1 MRLSKIKLAGFKTFV
16 DPTVLSFPSNLT
28 GIIGPNG
35 CGKSNIIDAIRW
47 VMGESSARNLRGESM
62 DDVIFSGSSS
72 RPEVSKAFIELY
84 FDNENNTL
92 DAKFARF
99 SEIVIRREVS
109 RDGSSNYFLNNT
121 KCRRKDIREVF
132 LGTGLGPRSYA
143 IIEQGMIS
151 RLVEAK
157 PEELRTYLEEAA
169 GISKYKEKRR
179 ETELR
184 LKHTK
189 DNLNRLNDVMKEIS
203 SQLNKLERQAKAAN
217 DYKKLKNS
225 ERDLKLNLL
234 SLKWNNYNSEI
245 IELDKNIGKS
255 NIEHEK
261 QKSLLTNKDKLIEE
275 TRIQRGAKQDI
286 FNTSQADFYH
296 IGSEIAKCEKD
307 IEHSQESEF
316 SRQKSIDE
324 VILNITNLK
333 IEQEKEDL
341 RAKNLENNVNEK
353 RITLDNITR
362 ELTLLN
368 KEKSASNFAL
378 QNWQTSFNEF
388 ISAQSDTK
396 NKQEIEKTKIKAF
409 EKSIELL
416 TKRLRILESYTID
429 DEKNLSDKNII
440 MSTANDIQEKISSML
455 VDVERSESNDKID
468 DKFFKALPLSIRYIS
483 DNFKNLIKKI
493 KILIRSQDDEIKDI
507 KSKINDYQT
516 SINKAKKLLE
526 DLRLKIRTNDDK
538 KIKLEKERIEF
549 KQIIDKVIWKSEE
562 LQKSQNDLNV
572 AISSLLSEKA
582 AAHENLSR
590 ISREKTDLE
599 DRKLLLLSSDST
611 PTKPSSDMQNLLK
624 KLLNDKKN
632 QEASLADI
640 RDSLTLL
647 DNKIL
652 GFESDKNDINII
664 ISDLRE
670 KLEIMKISLSEK
682 TAQRNSLKENS
693 DIPLSEI
700 EIAINKVSSS
710 GSIESIEK
718 DISSMQS
725 KINNLGAINLAAID
739 ELKDQKER
747 KIYLDNQYDDLS
759 KSVDTLENAIK
770 TIDNET
776 KAKFKEIFDKINNNL
791 NSFFVKIFGG
801 GKAYLEMTDNDLLN
815 TGVSIMA
822 RPPGKLIK
830 NINLLSGGEKAGVGI
845 AFVFS
850 IFKINPAPF
859 CLLDEVDAPLDEAN
873 NARFCNVVR
882 EMSQTVQFIFITHNK
897 STMELADILSGVTM
911 REPGVSKLV
920 SVNVGEAVTLTA
932 NKNSLSGNIN
942 QPS

>member
-109 RDGSSNYFLNNT
+109 RDGVSNYSLNNT
-121 KCRRKDIREVF
+121 RCRRKDIREVF

-151 RLVEAK
+151 RLVESK

-217 DYKKLKNS
+217 DYKELKNI
-225 ERDLKLNLL
+225 ERELKLSLL
-234 SLKWNNYNSEI
+234 SLKWNNYNLEI
-245 IELDKNIGKS
+245 IELDKDISKS
-255 NIEHEK
+255 NIEYEK
-261 QKSLLTNKDKLIEE
+261 QKSLLTSKDKLIEE
-275 TRIQRGAKQDI
+275 TRLQRSTKQDM
-286 FNTSQADFYH
+286 FNTAQADFYH

-324 VILNITNLK
+324 IILNITSLKEDQENEGLRIKGLNNVVQEKK
-333 IEQEKEDL
+333 IEL
-341 RAKNLENNVNEK
+341 N
-353 RITLDNITR
+353 NITN
-362 ELTLLN
+362 ELNLLN

-378 QNWQTSFNEF
+378 QNWQTSFNDF
-388 ISAQSDTK
+388 ISSQSETK
-396 NKQEIEKTKIKAF
+396 NKQEIEKTKTRAS

-416 TKRLRILESYTID
+416 TKRLKILESYTID
-429 DEKNLSDKNII
+429 DDQNLSDKNMI

-455 VDVERSESNDKID
+455 VDVERSESLDSKNNKLL
-468 DKFFKALPLSIRYIS
+468 KMLPSSIRYIS
-483 DNFKNLIKKI
+483 DNLKNLIKKI
-493 KILIRSQDDEIKDI
+493 KILIRSQEDEITDI
-507 KSKINDYQT
+507 KHKINDYQSLIIT
-516 SINKAKKLLE
+516 AKKSLDFLQLE
-526 DLRLKIRTNDDK
+526 IQADNEK

-549 KQIIDKVIWKSEE
+549 KQIIDKVVWKSEE

-572 AISSLLSEKA
+572 SISSLVSEQTA
-582 AAHENLSR
+582 ADDNLAR
-590 ISREKTDLE
+590 INRDKIDLE
-599 DRKLLLLSSDST
+599 DRKLTLLSNDST
-611 PTKPSSDMQNLLK
+611 PMKPSSDIQNLLRQ
-624 KLLNDKKN
+624 LLNDKKN
-632 QEASLADI
+632 KEAGLTEI

-647 DNKIL
+647 DKKVS
-652 GFESDKNDINII
+652 GFESDKNDIDIT
-664 ISDLRE
+664 ISGLRE
-670 KLEIMKISLSEK
+670 RLESMKISLSQK

-693 DIPLSEI
+693 DIPVSEI
-700 EIAINKVSSS
+700 ENALNKTSDSDS
-710 GSIESIEK
+710 TESIEK
-718 DISSMQS
+718 EITEVQS
-725 KINNLGAINLAAID
+725 KVNALGAINLAAID
-739 ELKDQKER
+739 ELKDQEER
-747 KIYLDNQYDDLS
+747 KGYLDNQYDDLS
-759 KSVDTLENAIK
+759 KSVATLESAIK

-776 KAKFKEIFDKINNNL
+776 KVKFKDIFDQINSNL
-791 NSFFVKIFGG
+791 NNYFTKIFGG

-815 TGVSIMA
+815 TGVSMMA
-822 RPPGKLIK
+822 RPPGKLVK

-873 NARFCNVVR
+873 NARFCSVVK
-882 EMSQTVQFIFITHNK
+882 EMSKTVQFIFITHNK

-920 SVNVGEAVTLTA
+920 SVNVGEAVNLTA
-932 NKNSLSGNIN
+932 NKESLSRNIN
-942 QPS
+942 QPN

>member
-341 RAKNLENNVNEK
+341 RSKNLENNVNEK

-455 VDVERSESNDKID
+455 VDVERSEFNNKID

-526 DLRLKIRTNDDK
+526 DLRLKIRTNDEK

-776 KAKFKEIFDKINNNL
+776 KAKFKEIFDQINNNL

>member
-109 RDGSSNYFLNNT
+109 RDGVSNYSLNNT
-121 KCRRKDIREVF
+121 RCRRKDIREVF

-151 RLVEAK
+151 RLVESK

-217 DYKKLKNS
+217 DYKELKNI
-225 ERDLKLNLL
+225 ERELKLSLL
-234 SLKWNNYNSEI
+234 SLKWNNYNLEI
-245 IELDKNIGKS
+245 IELDKHISKS
-255 NIEHEK
+255 NIEYEK
-261 QKSLLTNKDKLIEE
+261 QKSLLTSKDKLIEE
-275 TRIQRGAKQDI
+275 TRLQRSTKQDM
-286 FNTSQADFYH
+286 FNTAQADFYH

-324 VILNITNLK
+324 IILNITSLK
-333 IEQEKEDL
+333 EDQENEDL
-341 RAKNLENNVNEK
+341 RIKGLNNVIQEK
-353 RITLDNITR
+353 KIELNNITNQ
-362 ELTLLN
+362 LNLLN

-378 QNWQTSFNEF
+378 QNWQTSFNDF
-388 ISAQSDTK
+388 ISSQSETK
-396 NKQEIEKTKIKAF
+396 NKQEIEKTKIRAS

-416 TKRLRILESYTID
+416 MKRLKILESYTID
-429 DEKNLSDKNII
+429 DDQNLSDKNMI
-440 MSTANDIQEKISSML
+440 MSTANNIQEKISSML
-455 VDVERSESNDKID
+455 VDVQRSESLDSKNNKIL
-468 DKFFKALPLSIRYIS
+468 KMLPSSIRYIS
-483 DNFKNLIKKI
+483 DNLKNLIEKI
-493 KILIRSQDDEIKDI
+493 KILIRSQEDEITDI
-507 KSKINDYQT
+507 KHKINDYQSLIIT
-516 SINKAKKLLE
+516 AKKSLDFLQLE
-526 DLRLKIRTNDDK
+526 IQADNEK

-572 AISSLLSEKA
+572 SISSLASEQTA
-582 AAHENLSR
+582 ADDNLAR
-590 ISREKTDLE
+590 ISRDKIDLE
-599 DRKLLLLSSDST
+599 DRKLTLLSNNST
-611 PTKPSSDMQNLLK
+611 PMKPSSDIQNLLRQ
-624 KLLNDKKN
+624 LLNDKKN
-632 QEASLADI
+632 KEAGLTEI

-647 DNKIL
+647 DKKVS
-652 GFESDKNDINII
+652 GFESDKNDIDIT
-664 ISDLRE
+664 ISGLRE
-670 KLEIMKISLSEK
+670 KLESMKISLSQK

-693 DIPLSEI
+693 DIPVSEI
-700 EIAINKVSSS
+700 ENALNKTSDSD
-710 GSIESIEK
+710 SIESIEK
-718 DISSMQS
+718 EITGVQS
-725 KINNLGAINLAAID
+725 KVNALGAINLAAID
-739 ELKDQKER
+739 ELKDQEER
-747 KIYLDNQYDDLS
+747 KGYLDNQYDDLS
-759 KSVDTLENAIK
+759 KSVATLESAIK

-776 KAKFKEIFDKINNNL
+776 KVKFKDIFDQINSNL
-791 NSFFVKIFGG
+791 NNYFTKIFGG

-815 TGVSIMA
+815 TGVSMMA
-822 RPPGKLIK
+822 RPPGKLVK

-873 NARFCNVVR
+873 NARFCSVVK
-882 EMSQTVQFIFITHNK
+882 EMSKTVQFIFITHNK

-920 SVNVGEAVTLTA
+920 SVNVGEAVNLTA
-932 NKNSLSGNIN
+932 NKESLSRNIN
-942 QPS
+942 QPN

>member
-109 RDGSSNYFLNNT
+109 RDGVSNYSLNNT
-121 KCRRKDIREVF
+121 RCRRKDIREVF

-151 RLVEAK
+151 RLVESK

-217 DYKKLKNS
+217 DYRELKNT
-225 ERDLKLNLL
+225 ERGLRLSLL
-234 SLKWNNYNSEI
+234 SLKWNNYNIEI
-245 IELDKNIGKS
+245 IELDKNISKS
-255 NIEHEK
+255 NIENEK

-275 TRIQRGAKQDI
+275 TRLQRNAKQEI
-286 FNTSQADFYH
+286 FNAAQANFYH
-296 IGSEIAKCEKD
+296 VGSEIAKCEKD

-324 VILNITNLK
+324 LVLNITSLK
-333 IEQEKEDL
+333 EEQAKEGL
-341 RAKNLENNVNEK
+341 RIKS
-353 RITLDNITR
+353 LDSVI
-362 ELTLLN
+362 
-368 KEKSASNFAL
+368 KEKKIKLDDVAAESALSHKEKTESNFAL

-388 ISAQSDTK
+388 ISSQSETK
-396 NKQEIEKTKIKAF
+396 NKQEIEKTKISAS

-416 TKRLRILESYTID
+416 TKRLKILESYTID
-429 DEKNLSDKNII
+429 DDQNLSDKNII

-455 VDVERSESNDKID
+455 VDVERSESLDNKLLKI
-468 DKFFKALPLSIRYIS
+468 LPSSIRYIS
-483 DNFKNLIKKI
+483 DNLKSLVKKI
-493 KILIRSQDDEIKDI
+493 KILIRSQEDEITDI
-507 KSKINDYQT
+507 KHKINDYQS
-516 SINKAKKLLE
+516 SISRAKESLNSLQLE
-526 DLRLKIRTNDDK
+526 VLTDNEK
-538 KIKLEKERIEF
+538 KVKLEKEKIEF

-562 LQKSQNDLNV
+562 LQNSQNDLNV
-572 AISSLLSEKA
+572 SISSLLSEQTA
-582 AAHENLSR
+582 ADENLAR
-590 ISREKTDLE
+590 ISRDKVDLE
-599 DRKLLLLSSDST
+599 DRKLILLSNDST
-611 PTKPSSDMQNLLK
+611 PAKPSSDMQNQLK

-632 QEASLADI
+632 KETGLAEI

-647 DNKIL
+647 DKKISV
-652 GFESDKNDINII
+652 FESDKNDINIV

-670 KLEIMKISLSEK
+670 RLELMKISLSEK
-682 TAQRNSLKENS
+682 TAQRNSLKDNS
-693 DIPLSEI
+693 DMPVAEI
-700 EIAINKVSSS
+700 ENALSKTLDSD
-710 GSIESIEK
+710 SIDSIEK
-718 DISSMQS
+718 EISKVQS
-725 KINNLGAINLAAID
+725 KVNTLGAINLAAID

-747 KIYLDNQYDDLS
+747 KVYLDNQYDDLS
-759 KSVDTLENAIK
+759 KSVATLEGAIK

-776 KAKFKEIFDKINNNL
+776 KVKFKDIFDQINGNL
-791 NSFFVKIFGG
+791 NNYFTKIFGG

-873 NARFCNVVR
+873 NARFCNVVK
-882 EMSQTVQFIFITHNK
+882 EMSETVQFIFITHNK

-920 SVNVGEAVTLTA
+920 SVNVGEAVDLTA
-932 NKNSLSGNIN
+932 NKQPLSGNIN
-942 QPS
+942 QPN

>member
-109 RDGSSNYFLNNT
+109 RDGISNYSLNNT
-121 KCRRKDIREVF
+121 RCRRKDIREVF

-151 RLVEAK
+151 RLVESK

-217 DYKKLKNS
+217 DYKELKNT
-225 ERDLKLNLL
+225 ERGLKLSLL
-234 SLKWNNYNSEI
+234 SLKWNNYNLEI
-245 IELDKNIGKS
+245 IELDKNINKS
-255 NIEHEK
+255 SIEYEK

-275 TRIQRGAKQDI
+275 TRLQRSAKQEI
-286 FNTSQADFYH
+286 FNTAQADFYH

-324 VILNITNLK
+324 LILNITSLK
-333 IEQEKEDL
+333 EEQEKESL
-341 RAKNLENNVNEK
+341 RIKSLDSIVQEKKIKLNNVTNE
-353 RITLDNITR
+353 LA
-362 ELTLLN
+362 LLN
-368 KEKSASNFAL
+368 EEKSASNFAL
-378 QNWQTSFNEF
+378 QNWQTSFNDF
-388 ISAQSDTK
+388 ISSQSETK
-396 NKQEIEKTKIKAF
+396 NKQEIEKTKIKAS

-416 TKRLRILESYTID
+416 TKRLKILESYTID
-429 DEKNLSDKNII
+429 DDQNLSDKNII
-440 MSTANDIQEKISSML
+440 MSTANDIQEKISSIL
-455 VDVERSESNDKID
+455 VDVERSESLGSKD
-468 DKFFKALPLSIRYIS
+468 DKLFKILPSSIRYIS
-483 DNFKNLIKKI
+483 DNLKNLIEKI
-493 KILIRSQDDEIKDI
+493 KILIRSQEDEIADI
-507 KSKINDYQT
+507 KHKINDYQS
-516 SINKAKKLLE
+516 SIYVAKKSLDSLQLE
-526 DLRLKIRTNDDK
+526 VHADNEK

-549 KQIIDKVIWKSEE
+549 KQIIDKIIWKSEE
-562 LQKSQNDLNV
+562 LQKSQNDLNIS
-572 AISSLLSEKA
+572 ISSLLSEQIA
-582 AAHENLSR
+582 ADENLAR
-590 ISREKTDLE
+590 INRDKVDLE
-599 DRKLLLLSSDST
+599 DRKLTLLSNDST
-611 PTKPSSDMQNLLK
+611 PTKPSSDMQKLLRQ
-624 KLLNDKKN
+624 LLNDKKN
-632 QEASLADI
+632 KETGLTEI

-647 DNKIL
+647 DKKTS

-670 KLEIMKISLSEK
+670 RLESMKISLSQK

-693 DIPLSEI
+693 DMPVSEI
-700 EIAINKVSSS
+700 ENALNKTSDSDN
-710 GSIESIEK
+710 IEAIEK
-718 DISSMQS
+718 EISGVQS
-725 KINNLGAINLAAID
+725 KVNTLGAINLAAID
-739 ELKDQKER
+739 ELKDQQER
-747 KIYLDNQYDDLS
+747 KVYLDNQYDDLS
-759 KSVDTLENAIK
+759 KSVATLEGAIK

-776 KAKFKEIFDKINNNL
+776 KIKFKDIFDKINSNL
-791 NSFFVKIFGG
+791 NNYFTKIFGG

-873 NARFCNVVR
+873 NARFCSVVK
-882 EMSQTVQFIFITHNK
+882 EMSETVQFIFITHNK

-911 REPGVSKLV
+911 GEPGVSKLV
-920 SVNVGEAVTLTA
+920 SVNVGEAVNLTA
-932 NKNSLSGNIN
+932 NTQPLSGNIN
-942 QPS
+942 QPN

>member
-16 DPTVLSFPSNLT
+16 DPTILSFPSNLT

-109 RDGSSNYFLNNT
+109 RDGVSNYSLNNT
-121 KCRRKDIREVF
+121 RCRRKDIREVF

-151 RLVEAK
+151 RLVESK

-217 DYKKLKNS
+217 DYKELKNT
-225 ERDLKLNLL
+225 ERSLRLSLL

-245 IELDKNIGKS
+245 IELDKNISKS
-255 NIEHEK
+255 SIEHEK
-261 QKSLLTNKDKLIEE
+261 QKSLLTSKDKFIEE
-275 TRIQRGAKQDI
+275 TRLQRSAQQEV
-286 FNTSQADFYH
+286 FNTAQADFYH

-324 VILNITNLK
+324 LILNITSLK
-333 IEQEKEDL
+333 EEQEKENL
-341 RAKNLENNVNEK
+341 RTKNLNDAIKEQKIKLNKVTDE
-353 RITLDNITR
+353 LD
-362 ELTLLN
+362 LSY
-368 KEKSASNFAL
+368 KEKSESNFAL
-378 QNWQTSFNEF
+378 QNWQTSFNNF
-388 ISAQSDTK
+388 ISSQSEKK
-396 NKQEIEKTKIKAF
+396 NKQEIEKTKIRAS

-416 TKRLRILESYTID
+416 TKRLKILESYTID
-429 DEKNLSDKNII
+429 DDQNLSEKNVII
-440 MSTANDIQEKISSML
+440 STANDLQEKISSML
-455 VDVERSESNDKID
+455 VDVERSASLDNSGNKLFKI
-468 DKFFKALPLSIRYIS
+468 LPSSIRYIS
-483 DNFKNLIKKI
+483 DNLKSLVQKI
-493 KILIRSQDDEIKDI
+493 KILIRSQEDEIKDI
-507 KSKINDYQT
+507 KDKINDYEE
-516 SINKAKKLLE
+516 SISIAKKSLNSLQLE
-526 DLRLKIRTNDDK
+526 VNADNEK
-538 KIKLEKERIEF
+538 KAKLEKEKIEF

-562 LQKSQNDLNV
+562 LQRSQNDLNV
-572 AISSLLSEKA
+572 SISSLLSEQA
-582 AAHENLSR
+582 AADENLSR
-590 ISREKTDLE
+590 ISRDKASLE
-599 DRKLLLLSSDST
+599 DRKLMLLSNDST
-611 PTKPSSDMQNLLK
+611 PMKPSSDMQNLLK

-632 QEASLADI
+632 KETGLTEI

-647 DNKIL
+647 DKKTS
-652 GFESDKNDINII
+652 GFESDKNDINIA

-670 KLEIMKISLSEK
+670 RLELMKISLSEK
-682 TAQRNSLKENS
+682 TAQRNSLKDNS
-693 DIPLSEI
+693 DIPILEI
-700 EIAINKVSSS
+700 ENALNKTLDSD
-710 GSIESIEK
+710 SIDSIEK
-718 DISSMQS
+718 EIS
-725 KINNLGAINLAAID
+725 KIQSRVNTLGAINLAAID

-747 KIYLDNQYDDLS
+747 KVYLDNQYDDLS
-759 KSVDTLENAIK
+759 KSVATLEGAIK
-770 TIDNET
+770 TIDSET
-776 KAKFKEIFDKINNNL
+776 KVKFKDIFDQINSNL
-791 NSFFVKIFGG
+791 NNYFTKIFGG

-873 NARFCNVVR
+873 NARFCSVVK
-882 EMSQTVQFIFITHNK
+882 EMSETVQFIFITHNK

-920 SVNVGEAVTLTA
+920 SVNIGEAVNLTA
-932 NKNSLSGNIN
+932 NKESLSGNIN
-942 QPS
+942 QPN

>member
-92 DAKFARF
+92 DAKFAKF

-109 RDGSSNYFLNNT
+109 RDGVSNYSLNNT
-121 KCRRKDIREVF
+121 RCRRKDIREVF

-151 RLVEAK
+151 RLVESK

-217 DYKKLKNS
+217 DYKELKNT
-225 ERDLKLNLL
+225 ERSLKLSLL
-234 SLKWNNYNSEI
+234 SLKWNNYNLEI
-245 IELDKNIGKS
+245 MELDKNISKS

-275 TRIQRGAKQDI
+275 TRLQRSAKQEI
-286 FNTSQADFYH
+286 FNTAQADFYH

-324 VILNITNLK
+324 LVLNITSLK
-333 IEQEKEDL
+333 EEQEKEGL
-341 RAKNLENNVNEK
+341 RIKNLDSVVQEKKIKLKNV
-353 RITLDNITR
+353 TD

-368 KEKSASNFAL
+368 EEKSASNFAL
-378 QNWQTSFNEF
+378 QNWQTSFNNF
-388 ISAQSDTK
+388 ISSQSETK
-396 NKQEIEKTKIKAF
+396 NKQEIEKTKIRAS

-416 TKRLRILESYTID
+416 TKRLKILESYTID
-429 DEKNLSDKNII
+429 DDQNLSDKNII

-455 VDVERSESNDKID
+455 VDVERSESLNSSNDKL
-468 DKFFKALPLSIRYIS
+468 FKILPSSIRYIA
-483 DNFKNLIKKI
+483 DNLKSLIKKI
-493 KILIRSQDDEIKDI
+493 KILIRSQEDEIADI
-507 KSKINDYQT
+507 KHKINDYQS
-516 SINKAKKLLE
+516 SISVAKESLNSLQLE
-526 DLRLKIRTNDDK
+526 IHADNEK

-562 LQKSQNDLNV
+562 LQKSQNDLNIS
-572 AISSLLSEKA
+572 ISSLLSEQIA
-582 AAHENLSR
+582 ADENLAR
-590 ISREKTDLE
+590 INRDKVDLE
-599 DRKLLLLSSDST
+599 DRKLTLLSNDST
-611 PTKPSSDMQNLLK
+611 PMKPSSDMQNLLK
-624 KLLNDKKN
+624 QLLNDKKN
-632 QEASLADI
+632 KETGLAEI

-647 DNKIL
+647 DKKTS

-670 KLEIMKISLSEK
+670 RLESMKISLSQK
-682 TAQRNSLKENS
+682 TAQRNSLKDNS
-693 DIPLSEI
+693 DIPVLEI
-700 EIAINKVSSS
+700 ENALNKTSDSD
-710 GSIESIEK
+710 SIESIEK
-718 DISSMQS
+718 EISRVQS
-725 KINNLGAINLAAID
+725 KVNVLGAINLAAID
-739 ELKDQKER
+739 ELKDQQER
-747 KIYLDNQYDDLS
+747 KVYLDNQYDDLS
-759 KSVDTLENAIK
+759 KSVATLEGAIK

-776 KAKFKEIFDKINNNL
+776 KVKFKDIFDQINNNL
-791 NSFFVKIFGG
+791 NNYFTKIFGG

-873 NARFCNVVR
+873 NARFCSVVK
-882 EMSQTVQFIFITHNK
+882 EMAETVQFIFITHNK

-920 SVNVGEAVTLTA
+920 SVNVGEAVNLTA
-932 NKNSLSGNIN
+932 NKQSLSGNIN
-942 QPS
+942 QPN